1 MVIVTLLIKTFFVL
15 QEGWREGGR
24 KKDDGNKKNT
34 GWKRGRKLEE
44 EWHGGKGYCCG
55 IFLFVQLEEGREK
68 GVVPRDDLESF
79 QILVLGRRIDILLKA
94 LHSCWILN
102 LLQCNLWAFWK
113 KLSSGSTFYIAMGSE
128 MPACW
133 WSDLVV
139 VTFDYGTDQQ
149 QNCFWLICTFFNN
162 QGEWVLGEL
171 QTNMLQFSDFV
182 FVFDRSTK
190 SIRWRWDRILG
201 LIGDGEHVVCW
212 SFLFF

>member
-1 MVIVTLLIKTFFVL
+1 VGRTLQMQMMIRLFSSPNMVKSLFLLSTEL
-15 QEGWREGGR
+15 CTR
-24 KKDDGNKKNT
+24 KA
-34 GWKRGRKLEE
+34 
-44 EWHGGKGYCCG
+44 
-55 IFLFVQLEEGREK
+55 
-68 GVVPRDDLESF
+68 

-94 LHSCWILN
+94 LNSCWILN
-102 LLQCNLWAFWK
+102 LLQCNLWTFWK

-149 QNCFWLICTFFNN
+149 QSCFWLICTFFNN

-171 QTNMLQFSDFV
+171 QTNMLQVSDFV